1 MNNRNIN
8 FKTLCVIEHKDTK
21 TTPPHQ
27 LPIYATSSFVFEE
40 VEESIEIFKGNKS
53 GHVYSR
59 YGNPTID
66 TVAEKIAAM
75 EGKGSEEVPFAFL
88 TSSGMSAISTL
99 LYTLLNAGDAVLTQ
113 ANIYGGTT
121 ELFNKVLSRHG
132 IHPVF
137 ARFDQMEEL
146 DHIIV
151 NNPGIKAI
159 YLETPSNPT
168 LDCVDL
174 SEIARMAQKHGIV
187 TIIDNTFCTPYL
199 QQPFLFGIDFVI
211 HSATKYLN
219 GHGNSLAGVILGRNN
234 AHKAA
239 VKTTLKLMGG
249 TCNAWDAWLLNNGLK
264 TLALRMDAHC
274 SNAMQLAVWLNAHP
288 RVTKVNYIGL
298 QDHPYHAIASKQM
311 RAFGGMLSFMVDGSM
326 EDTFE
331 VINKL
336 SLCTQAPTLGDVDTL
351 ILHPASS
358 SHLNVDKDLRAS
370 FGITDNL
377 VRVSVGIEDIND
389 LIADFEQA
397 LK

>member
-1 MNNRNIN
+1 
-8 FKTLCVIEHKDTK
+8 
-21 TTPPHQ
+21 
-27 LPIYATSSFVFEE
+27 
-40 VEESIEIFKGNKS
+40 
-53 GHVYSR
+53 
-59 YGNPTID
+59 
-66 TVAEKIAAM
+66 
-75 EGKGSEEVPFAFL
+75 
-88 TSSGMSAISTL
+88 
-99 LYTLLNAGDAVLTQ
+99 
-113 ANIYGGTT
+113 
-121 ELFNKVLSRHG
+121 
-132 IHPVF
+132 
-137 ARFDQMEEL
+137 
-146 DHIIV
+146 
-151 NNPGIKAI
+151 
-159 YLETPSNPT
+159 
-168 LDCVDL
+168 
-174 SEIARMAQKHGIV
+174 MAQKHGIV

-298 QDHPYHAIASKQM
+298 QDHTYHAIASKQM

-331 VINKL
+331 VINNL

>member
-8 FKTLCVIEHKDTK
+8 FKTLCVTEHKDTK

-27 LPIYATSSFVFEE
+27 LPIYATSSFVFDE
-40 VEESIEIFKGNKS
+40 VEDSIEIFTGAKS

-66 TVAEKIAAM
+66 TVAEKIAEL
-75 EGKGSEEVPFAFL
+75 EGNGCAERPFAFL

-99 LYTLLNAGDAVLTQ
+99 LYSILNTGDAILTQ

-132 IHPVF
+132 IIPIF
-137 ARFDQMEEL
+137 ARFDDMENL
-146 DHIIV
+146 DQILKD
-151 NNPGIKAI
+151 NPSVKAL

-174 SEIARMAQKHGIV
+174 SAIAMLSQKHGIHSV
-187 TIIDNTFCTPYL
+187 IDNTFCTPYL
-199 QQPFLFGIDFVI
+199 QQPFLHGIDFVI

-219 GHGNSLAGVILGRNN
+219 GHGNSLAGVILGKND
-234 AHKAA
+234 AHKAT

-274 SNAMQLAVWLNAHP
+274 QNAMMLATWLDKHP
-288 RVTKVNYIGL
+288 KVSKVNYIGL
-298 QDHPYHAIASKQM
+298 KDHPYHQIAAQQM

-326 EDTFE
+326 EDTFR

-358 SHLNVDKDLRAS
+358 SHLNVDKELRAS

-377 VRVSVGIEDIND
+377 VRVSVGIEDIDD
-389 LIADFEQA
+389 LIADFDQA